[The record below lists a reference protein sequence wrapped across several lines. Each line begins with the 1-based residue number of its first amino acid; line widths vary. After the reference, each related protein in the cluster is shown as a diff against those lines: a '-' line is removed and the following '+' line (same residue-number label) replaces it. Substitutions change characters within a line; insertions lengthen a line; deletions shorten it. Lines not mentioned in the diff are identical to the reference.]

1 MLGTTLIARD
11 YATVRDSL
19 SNVLKKCRY
28 TAAEAVDVE
37 VARDVINQKDIQDP
51 IIDIMALYIGRFNP
65 SP

>member
-37 VARDVINQKDIQDP
+37 VARDVINQKDIQGS
-51 IIDIMALYIGRFNP
+51 IIDIMAVYIGRLNSYP
-65 SP
+65 

>member
-37 VARDVINQKDIQDP
+37 VARDVINQKDIQGP
-51 IIDIMALYIGRFNP
+51 IIDIMAVYIGRLNSYP
-65 SP
+65 

>member
-1 MLGTTLIARD
+1 MLGTTLIAGD

-37 VARDVINQKDIQDP
+37 VARDVINQKDIQGP
-51 IIDIMALYIGRFNP
+51 IIDIMAVYIGRLNP
-65 SP
+65 YP